1 MENSNATLVT
11 EETAFNDLFAYIQQR
26 VTLTD
31 SDKAFIRHRFTL
43 RHLVRKSYFL
53 REGDIGFE
61 QAFIISGTLSAFAD
75 SNSMALLIT
84 DGNRLVS
91 DDGKLGRQLTD
102 ATIALQNS
110 CDVALALVASSLI
123 IGGSLT
129 FKMWKMSRDV

>member
-1 MENSNATLVT
+1 MASEARGSERNLVAVVAIVLLISAICAGY
-11 EETAFNDLFAYIQQR
+11 TAL
-26 VTLTD
+26 
-31 SDKAFIRHRFTL
+31 
-43 RHLVRKSYFL
+43 
-53 REGDIGFE
+53 
-61 QAFIISGTLSAFAD
+61 IISGTLSAFAD

-123 IGGSLT
+123 IGGSLI
-129 FKMWKMSRDV
+129 FKMWKMSRNV